1 MNEAIRTKSA
11 VAEAFE
17 KVLQLHPE
25 IPTQTVRDIFA
36 AAVEAKADDDQ
47 VIIYKAEMRAR
58 GKAA

>member
-1 MNEAIRTKSA
+1 MKNETKSA